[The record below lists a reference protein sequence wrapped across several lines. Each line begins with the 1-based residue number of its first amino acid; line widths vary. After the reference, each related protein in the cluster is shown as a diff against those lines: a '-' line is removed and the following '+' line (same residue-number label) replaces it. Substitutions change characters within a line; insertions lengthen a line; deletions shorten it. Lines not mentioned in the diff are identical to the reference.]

1 MNQNGRIQDSLT
13 IAMDEKLTQLSNNY
27 RHEPFIHCVYDR
39 LRRQNERAYEPEL
52 LAIGPYNR
60 GKPALQVMEEH
71 KRRYLQLLLQRREE
85 SSVDRYVTAIR
96 ALEERA
102 RGCYAEDICLH
113 ANDSFVEML
122 ILDGC
127 FIVELCRKSANKSMA
142 DHRDVLFKGDYLHH
156 WIWRDMLLFENQIP
170 FFVLDELF
178 NMTKSAHEDREKRT
192 MVDLLL
198 SFYSDTRKYYHY
210 HTKSSG
216 KNHWLQSAS
225 RGIDSGKVKHILGL
239 IHLLTTKSFKEKLS
253 SKQSP
258 AQNCD
263 SSVRW
268 EFIHSTTEL
277 REAGIGFRAKHD
289 SSLFDITF
297 SNGMLEIS
305 LITVDDKTECLLRN
319 LIAYE
324 QSLGN
329 NDLKIVTD
337 YVTLLYCIIK
347 SPRDVSLLRRYGI
360 INNMVGDDE
369 AVSNT
374 YSNTS
379 SCVFVSH
386 DRFCYKEVF
395 NEVNAHCKRRRNIW
409 EAKLRRNYFNSPWT
423 IISFLAALFLLMLTF
438 LQTMVTVL
446 PYLAHLHAALVN

>member
-1 MNQNGRIQDSLT
+1 MNQTGRIHDSLT
-13 IAMDEKLTQLSNNY
+13 IAMDKKLTQLSNNY
-27 RHEPFIHCVYDR
+27 RHEPFIHRVHDR

-52 LAIGPYNR
+52 LSIGPYNR
-60 GKPALQVMEEH
+60 GKPALQVMEKH
-71 KRRYLQLLLQRREE
+71 KHRYLQLLLQRRGE
-85 SSVDRYVTAIR
+85 SSVDRYVTTIR

-102 RGCYAEDICLH
+102 RGCYEEDIDLY

-122 ILDGC
+122 VLDGC
-127 FIVELCRKSANKSMA
+127 FIVELCRKSENKSLA
-142 DHRDVLFKGDYLHH
+142 DHRDVLFKREYLHH
-156 WIWRDMLLFENQIP
+156 LIWRDMLLFENQIP
-170 FFVLDELF
+170 FFVVDELF
-178 NMTKSAHEDREKRT
+178 NMTKSTQEDCDKRT

-198 SFYSDTRKYYHY
+198 LFYNNTRKYYHY
-210 HTKSSG
+210 HTKFSG
-216 KNHWLQSAS
+216 KNHWLQNAS
-225 RGIDSGKVKHILGL
+225 HGIDSGDVKHVLGL
-239 IHLLTTKSFKEKLS
+239 IHLHLFKLSLS

-258 AQNCD
+258 DRNCD

-277 REAGIGFRAKHD
+277 REAGIRFRVKHD
-289 SSLFDITF
+289 SSLFDLTF

-305 LITVDDKTECLLRN
+305 LITVDTKTECLLRN

-329 NDLKIVTD
+329 NDLKMVTD

-347 SPRDVSLLRRYGI
+347 SPKDVSLLRRYGI

-374 YSNTS
+374 YTNTS

-395 NEVNAHCKRRRNIW
+395 NEVNAHCRQRRNIW
-409 EAKLRRNYFNSPWT
+409 KAKLRRNYFNSPWT
-423 IISFLAALFLLMLTF
+423 VISFLAALFLLMLTF
-438 LQTMVTVL
+438 LQTLVALV
-446 PYLAHLHAALVN
+446 PNLAHLHAALVT